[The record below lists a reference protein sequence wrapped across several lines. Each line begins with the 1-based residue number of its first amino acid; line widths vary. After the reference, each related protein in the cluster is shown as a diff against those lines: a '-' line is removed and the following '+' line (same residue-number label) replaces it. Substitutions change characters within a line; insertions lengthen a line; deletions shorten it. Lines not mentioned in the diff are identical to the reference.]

1 MKEIREEQQRDRQR
15 QQEEQAATEPH
26 HVLRENT
33 GPLKMKMGGYYITF
47 VSSPELGN
55 AGVVLYSHPHSHL
68 LHLDEI
74 SKFGPRR
81 KFR

>member
-1 MKEIREEQQRDRQR
+1 MLGLASFGSELSFHTVSPGRSHQ
-15 QQEEQAATEPH
+15 
-26 HVLRENT
+26 L
-33 GPLKMKMGGYYITF
+33 LKMKMGGYYITF